1 MVKLIT
7 VAREFGTEIDFLFS
21 KLSKEYGFTLLDRN
35 ILFPLLQKYCGIS
48 SEELLLE
55 EKKIEKNSAEKEFV
69 EKYKEGIREITKNY
83 LEKSP
88 VILLGRGGQFLFKN
102 YPDTLHI
109 NIIAPLNLR
118 IKNLQKNYNLD
129 LETSM
134 KLILEKDK
142 ARDVYIKTLFGYD
155 WKDPYHYHLTI
166 NLSYYSSDDVYQ
178 ILTKSIEKPIKIS
191 QPLQESFTLPSK
203 IKFANKSEEEFAK
216 LLTFYRISWEYE
228 PKVFPLEWDNEGQ
241 VIEAF
246 TPDFYLPEFDLYIEL
261 TVQKPKLMSEKIKKI
276 RKLKELYP
284 NVNIKLLY
292 GHDYIK
298 ILEKYGITKV
308 K

>member
-1 MVKLIT
+1 MVRLIT
-7 VAREFGTEIDFLFS
+7 VAREFGTEIDFLFN
-21 KLSKEYGFTLLDRN
+21 KLSKEYNFTLLDRN
-35 ILFPLLQKYCGIS
+35 NLFPFLQKYLGMN

-55 EKKIEKNSAEKEFV
+55 EKKIEKNSAEKEFI
-69 EKYKEGIREITKNY
+69 ERYKEGIKEITKSF
-83 LEKSP
+83 LEKSS
-88 VILLGRGGQFLFKN
+88 VILLGRGGQFLFKD
-102 YPDTLHI
+102 YPDSFHI

-118 IKNLQKNYNLD
+118 VKNLQKNYNLD
-129 LETSM
+129 LDTSM
-134 KLILEKDK
+134 KLISEKDS
-142 ARDVYIKTLFGYD
+142 ARDMYFKILFGYD
-155 WKDPYHYHLTI
+155 WKDPHHYHLII
-166 NLSYYSSDDVYQ
+166 NLSYYSPEELYQ
-178 ILTKSIEKPIKIS
+178 ILLKSLEKPVKVS
-191 QPLQESFTLPSK
+191 QPLQESFSLPLK
-203 IKFANKSEEEFAK
+203 VRFANKSEEEFAK

-228 PKVFPLEWDNEGQ
+228 PRVFPLEWDNEGQ

-284 NVNIKLLY
+284 NINIKLLY
-292 GHDYIK
+292 GNDYIK